1 MQSLATSL
9 SPKARKNEM
18 QRSRIDV
25 DPYPSGL
32 AAEAPQGL
40 SSACP
45 AWNRVPVSACPRC
58 AVQCL
63 SIDQQALLFCECF
76 RPLPAHTQNQSPPG
90 ARWPLH
96 PDVSFPGSYL
106 TYISTYLPM
115 YIHTYLTMHEEV
127 KYSLVLRRPLD
138 S

>member
-1 MQSLATSL
+1 MSTPTPPAWLPRL
-9 SPKARKNEM
+9 RK
-18 QRSRIDV
+18 
-25 DPYPSGL
+25 
-32 AAEAPQGL
+32 
-40 SSACP
+40 ACP
-45 AWNRVPVSACPRC
+45 VPVQPGTGCLSVPVHG
-58 AVQCL
+58 VQCL